1 MNITKTVSA
10 PNATMV
16 HPYQTLLFPTL
27 SPIEVLHALSS
38 DENINLSYAI
48 GSSNSATD
56 ISSSVPMSHA
66 ICRVFTQLH
75 PRKSLKEVS
84 VDSALPIQQGM
95 F

>member
-1 MNITKTVSA
+1 MNITKTISA

-38 DENINLSYAI
+38 DENINLSYAV
-48 GSSNSATD
+48 GSSNSSAD
-56 ISSSVPMSHA
+56 NSSSVPMSHA
-66 ICRVFTQLH
+66 IRRVLTQLH

-84 VDSALPIQQGM
+84 VDSALPIQQGT